1 MNNGEM
7 LERVRERLGEAA
19 CVKLELLDSGAVI
32 AAIARTVAKALASG
46 KRGYIFGN
54 GGSAADAQHIAAE
67 MEGRFLKE
75 RRPWPVLALTTNSS
89 SLTCIGN
96 DYGYDQTFVRPVKAY
111 VKKGDVVIA
120 ISTSGNSPNV
130 IEAVKVAKKLGAKV
144 VGFTGQAGGKL
155 KRLCDH
161 CLCAPSAVTA
171 RIQECHITAGHIV
184 CELLDELLPE

>member
-1 MNNGEM
+1 MKDGEI
-7 LERVRERLGEAA
+7 LDKVRERLGDAA
-19 CVKLELLDSGAVI
+19 CVKLELLDSGDVI
-32 AAIARTVAKALASG
+32 ARIAKAVAKSLTAG

-67 MEGRFLKE
+67 MEGRYLKE
-75 RRPWPVLALTTNSS
+75 RRPWPFLALTTNSS

-111 VKKGDVVIA
+111 VRKGDVLIA

-130 IEAVKVAKKLGAKV
+130 LEAVKVARKIGAV
-144 VGFTGQAGGKL
+144 IVGFTGQGGGKL
-155 KRLCDH
+155 KALCDH
-161 CLCAPSAVTA
+161 CLCAPSMVTA

-184 CELLDELLPE
+184 CDLLDDLLPA

>member
-1 MNNGEM
+1 MKDGEI
-7 LERVRERLGEAA
+7 LDRVRERLGDAA
-19 CVKLELLDSGAVI
+19 CVKLEFLDSGETI
-32 AAIARTVAKALASG
+32 AKIAKAVAKALASG

-111 VKKGDVVIA
+111 VRRGDVLIA

-130 IEAVKVAKKLGAKV
+130 LEAVKVAKKLGATV
-144 VGFTGQAGGKL
+144 VGFTGQGGGKL
-155 KRLCDH
+155 KALCDL
-161 CLCAPSAVTA
+161 CLCAPSTVTA

-184 CELLDELLPE
+184 CELLDHLLPA

>member
-1 MNNGEM
+1 MKDGE
-7 LERVRERLGEAA
+7 LLARVRERLGDAA
-19 CVKLELLDSGAVI
+19 CVKLEFLDSGGVI
-32 AAIARTVAKALASG
+32 AAIAKTVASALAAG
-46 KRGYIFGN
+46 RRGYIFGN

-67 MEGRFLKE
+67 MEGRYLKE

-111 VKKGDVVIA
+111 VKRGDVVIA

-130 IEAVKVAKKLGAKV
+130 LEAVKAARKQGAKV
-144 VGFTGQAGGKL
+144 IGFTGQGGGKL
-155 KRLCDH
+155 KGLCDH
-161 CLCAPSAVTA
+161 CLCAPSTVTA

-184 CELLDELLPE
+184 CEMLDEMLPR

>member
-1 MNNGEM
+1 MKDSDI
-7 LERVRERLGEAA
+7 LDRVRERLGDAA
-19 CVKLELLDSGAVI
+19 CVKLEFLDSGETI
-32 AAIARTVAKALASG
+32 AKIAKVVAKALASG

-75 RRPWPVLALTTNSS
+75 RRPWPFLALTTNSS

-111 VKKGDVVIA
+111 VRKGDVLIA

-130 IEAVKVAKKLGAKV
+130 LEAVKVATKQGATV
-144 VGFTGQAGGKL
+144 IGFTGQGGGKL
-155 KRLCDH
+155 KALCDL
-161 CLCAPSAVTA
+161 CLCAPSTVTA

-184 CELLDELLPE
+184 CELLDDLLPA